1 MRFFDF
7 LADGWGLGWEFRWR
21 DGVDVA
27 LMSFIVYH
35 AYMRFRGTR
44 AARIAAGLVMLGMCY
59 FLARQT
65 GLFLTTWVLGGIW
78 AAAFILVVV
87 VFQAEIR
94 QILMQVNPA
103 ASLPD
108 VLRWRTAAPPKPAAF
123 LTDVARTCFDLAK
136 KHWGAIVVFERQDPV
151 EPLLGGQGVPID
163 AEVSGPLL
171 DNLMAPSSPLHDG
184 AVCLKAGRI
193 RQAGCVL
200 PLSETRSLPYIYG
213 TRHRAAVGITERSDA
228 LAVVISEERGTVSV
242 VEHGGMVTLVE
253 ASDLLAWLN
262 TRLAGP
268 ERKIRPA
275 GWWRDVLTKNLTANL
290 RPKLGA
296 LASVC
301 VLWLVLVGPQ
311 NSEVGFR
318 VPVVYSN
325 IPRHLDLVGANT
337 QEVYLRLRG
346 PRELLSLLDARGLR
360 AQVDLSSAQA
370 GRSRLTLTDSDVN
383 VPLGL
388 QVADMDPSTVRVR
401 LRERPSV
408 GEELDRNGAARQA
421 S

>member
-1 MRFFDF
+1 MEFFDF
-7 LADGWGLGWEFRWR
+7 IADSWGLGWEFRWR
-21 DGVDVA
+21 DAVDVA

-44 AARIAAGLVMLGMCY
+44 AARIAAGLVVLGVFY

-65 GLFLTTWVLGGIW
+65 GLFLTTWMLGGIW

-94 QILMQVNPA
+94 QILMQVNPV

-108 VLRWRTAAPPKPAAF
+108 VLRWRPADPPKPAAF
-123 LTDVARTCFDLAK
+123 LTDVARACFDLAK
-136 KHWGAIVVFERQDPV
+136 KRWGTIVVFERQDPV
-151 EPLLGGQGVPID
+151 EPLLRGQGVPID
-163 AEVSGPLL
+163 AEISGPLL
-171 DNLMAPSSPLHDG
+171 DNLVAPSSPLHDG
-184 AVCLKAGRI
+184 AVCLDAGRI
-193 RQAGCVL
+193 RRAGCVL

-213 TRHRAAVGITERSDA
+213 TRHRAAVGITEGSDA
-228 LAVVISEERGTVSV
+228 LAVVISEERGSVSV
-242 VEHGGMVTLVE
+242 VERGGMVTLVE
-253 ASDLLAWLN
+253 ASDLLEWLN
-262 TRLAGP
+262 TRLAGAK
-268 ERKIRPA
+268 RKGRAVP
-275 GWWRDVLTKNLTANL
+275 WRREMLTANL

-360 AQVDLSSAQA
+360 AQVDLSSARA
-370 GRSRLTLTDSDVN
+370 GRSRLSLTDDDVN

-401 LRERPSV
+401 LRERPSA
-408 GEELDRNGAARQA
+408 GEEPDRNGAARQT